1 MGADGGTL
9 AKRSDTVT
17 KKKRPEKLDLSLV
30 ERARWFNCALSNSRL
45 VAPIVA
51 DRVGNLFN
59 KEELVKALLEKRV
72 PAAFRHVRSLRDV
85 FELHFHANADV
96 DAASDDPWV
105 CPIALVPVGALPFVA
120 LHPCGHVVSER
131 AWRELNAANDAACPQ
146 CAAACTAVRLNLPKA
161 ELDAALAGLLAAQ
174 DAEQQAK
181 RAAKKRSSDAVATT
195 ETTSTTTSTT
205 TAAASTSSTTVEKA
219 DNPDVKKVR
228 TSASTSST
236 IGKEFTTESAA
247 FKSLFTSSKQ

>member
-30 ERARWFNCALSNSRL
+30 ERARWFNCALSNGRL
-45 VAPIVA
+45 AAPIVA
-51 DRVGNLFN
+51 DRVGNLFS

-146 CAAACTAVRLNLPKA
+146 CAAACTAVRLNLPKD
-161 ELDAALAGLLAAQ
+161 ELDAAQAGLLAAQ

-181 RAAKKRSSDAVATT
+181 RAKKRSSDAVATAETTT
-195 ETTSTTTSTT
+195 ETTTA
-205 TAAASTSSTTVEKA
+205 AAASTSSTTAEKA
-219 DNPDVKKVR
+219 DNPKKVR